1 MEQQVHY
8 LISHFGYFGIIIA
21 LVGGIIG
28 LPIPDETLLTFVGY
42 YVYKGKMKFLFALLS
57 AWIGSSIGISI
68 SYVLGVKLGIPFLKK
83 FGLKIHITEKKINRT
98 QVLFRKIGP
107 ALLFIGYFIPGVR
120 HVTAYLAGIS
130 RYRFSAFCLY
140 AYSGALLWSFT
151 FIKLGLVV
159 GEKWR
164 QVGHYV
170 HHYGFVLVIL
180 LLIIACLAVLYF
192 RFKKDR
198 R

>member
-1 MEQQVHY
+1 MIV
-8 LISHFGYFGIIIA
+8 A

-28 LPIPDETLLTFVGY
+28 LPIPDETILTFVGY
-42 YVYKGKMKFLFALLS
+42 YVHKGEMNFFLALLT
-57 AWIGSSIGISI
+57 ACIGSSIGITI
-68 SYVLGVKLGIPFLKK
+68 SYLLGVKLGIPFLKK
-83 FGLKIHITEKKINRT
+83 FGPKIHITENKINRT
-98 QVLFRKIGP
+98 RILFQKIGP

-130 RYRFSAFCLY
+130 GYRFSTFCFY

-151 FIKLGLVV
+151 FIKLGFEL

-170 HHYGFVLVIL
+170 HRYGFVLL
-180 LLIIACLAVLYF
+180 LLSLVIACLVLLYF
-192 RFKKDR
+192 RLKKDR
-198 R
+198 RNVS

>member
-1 MEQQVHY
+1 MHY
-8 LISHFGYFGIIIA
+8 LISHFGYFGILIA

-42 YVYKGKMKFLFALLS
+42 YVYKGEMKFLFALLS

-83 FGLKIHITEKKINRT
+83 FGPKIHITEKKINRT

-130 RYRFSAFCLY
+130 RYRFSAFLPLCVFG
-140 AYSGALLWSFT
+140 S
-151 FIKLGLVV
+151 
-159 GEKWR
+159 
-164 QVGHYV
+164 
-170 HHYGFVLVIL
+170 
-180 LLIIACLAVLYF
+180 IIMEFHFY
-192 RFKKDR
+192 
-198 R
+198 